1 MLKAGTAY
9 PSDWAFQ
16 HVLLEIIYIAAPV
29 IGRSP
34 YKMKKENLYFHFE
47 SKLAQQ
53 KQQKRDACRTSSK

>member
-1 MLKAGTAY
+1 M
-9 PSDWAFQ
+9 F
-16 HVLLEIIYIAAPV
+16 LLEIIYIAAPV

-53 KQQKRDACRTSSK
+53 KQQKA